1 MTVIESD
8 ASGRAQTWE
17 NKMSTSGC
25 IKLYLG
31 PEHVHW
37 MKAGLKR
44 RANLGMKSGN
54 NEMANRNPI
63 R

>member
-8 ASGRAQTWE
+8 ASGRAQKWE
-17 NKMSTSGC
+17 NK
-25 IKLYLG
+25 IPLHKAVFAARN
-31 PEHVHW
+31 VHW
-37 MKAGLKR
+37 MKAELKR

-54 NEMANRNPI
+54 NEMGNRNPI